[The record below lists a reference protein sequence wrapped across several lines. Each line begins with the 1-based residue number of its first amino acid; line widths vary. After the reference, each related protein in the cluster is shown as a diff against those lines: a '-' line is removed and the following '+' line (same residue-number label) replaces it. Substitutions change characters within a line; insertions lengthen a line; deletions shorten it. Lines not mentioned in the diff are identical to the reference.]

1 MSLKTK
7 QKKMSVYQI
16 NDCNMMKFTRQKDSN
31 ICENV
36 VTRQEKTGEK
46 RAIFLLVGD
55 GSAWFWLVWFKVW
68 LYQFSFWYW
77 KRKKKRIKKKTLWLC
92 CMSVKT
98 NHSSWLALN
107 PGQRQCPLKIVL
119 GETCSALS

>member
-1 MSLKTK
+1 
-7 QKKMSVYQI
+7 
-16 NDCNMMKFTRQKDSN
+16 MMKFTRQKDSN

-55 GSAWFWLVWFKVW
+55 GSAWFWLVRFKVW

-77 KRKKKRIKKKTLWLC
+77 KRKKKEKKKRSGFVACL
-92 CMSVKT
+92 
-98 NHSSWLALN
+98 
-107 PGQRQCPLKIVL
+107 
-119 GETCSALS
+119 

>member
-1 MSLKTK
+1 
-7 QKKMSVYQI
+7 MSVYQI

-55 GSAWFWLVWFKVW
+55 GSAWFWLVRFKVW

-77 KRKKKRIKKKTLWLC
+77 KRKKKEEKK
-92 CMSVKT
+92 
-98 NHSSWLALN
+98 NALALLHVCKN
-107 PGQRQCPLKIVL
+107 QSLVL
-119 GETCSALS
+119 VGTQSRAATVPFKNSVGRNLFCT